1 MFPAFLK
8 LRRGDAKT
16 PRPFRVPGSD
26 TALKW
31 IAYVPMVL
39 IVISIIFTAV
49 PLSFDAETLA
59 SFLPITIGSILS
71 VAIGE
76 VLIALRG
83 KNARS

>member
-1 MFPAFLK
+1 M
-8 LRRGDAKT
+8 RRR
-16 PRPFRVPGSD
+16 PRPFRRAGVV
-26 TALKW
+26 TRTLKW

-76 VLIALRG
+76 VLIALCG